1 MGQCPL
7 VSVCVP
13 TYNYGRFLP
22 DCIESVL
29 DQTLSDWELVI
40 TDDASNDSTE
50 EIVNSYAAV
59 HPRIRYLCNAQRL
72 GMSANLKRAT
82 ESARGRYLKMLCAD
96 DWLAPR
102 CLEVLCGLMEQ
113 YPGVVLA
120 TSAEIHTGPAG
131 VPRCV
136 QFLFGKPVSLIRGD
150 VMLDRM
156 AKGFGFGGN
165 SSFLIPHSAYREVG
179 GYDPELLYAGDYD
192 LAARLC
198 QIGDYIHTDEAL
210 FYGREHP
217 EASSSVDPGKLL
229 DVQDWFAI
237 PAKVFSPRSV
247 MSKNWR
253 RYQGLTALLTARYLV
268 TVVTQWLRG
277 RRAYARGLVEQLR
290 HHGNFAFGL
299 AYLPLHALGRFY
311 QRITRKKRFLTAQPQ
326 CWMGIPS
333 RAQRGGRT
341 KVPNA

>member
-1 MGQCPL
+1 MGLSPL

-40 TDDASNDSTE
+40 TDDASTDSTE
-50 EIVNSYAAV
+50 EIVNSYSAV
-59 HPRIRYLCNAQRL
+59 DPRIRYLRNARRL
-72 GMSANLKRAT
+72 GMSANLKRAM

-96 DWLAPR
+96 DWIAPR

-131 VPRCV
+131 EPQCV
-136 QFLFGKPVSLIRGD
+136 QFLFGEPVSLIRGE

-156 AKGFGFGGN
+156 AKGQGFGGN
-165 SSFLIPHSAYREVG
+165 SSFLIRHSAYREVD
-179 GYDPELLYAGDYD
+179 GYDPKLLYAGDYD

-210 FYGREHP
+210 FYGRQHP

-268 TVVTQWLRG
+268 TVITQCLRG
-277 RRAYARGLVEQLR
+277 RRAYSRGLIEQLR
-290 HHGNFAFGL
+290 HHGNFPFGL
-299 AYLPLHALGRFY
+299 TCLPLHAAGRFY
-311 QRITRKKRFLTAQPQ
+311 HRIRGEKPFLTAPPEP
-326 CWMGIPS
+326 WMGIPS
-333 RAQRGGRT
+333 RAQSRGRGQI
-341 KVPNA
+341 PNA